1 MSVLLQFQ
9 FRQLRYFKNSPHRA
23 LGTRARPEKTMK
35 QEYFVVVLAHS
46 LRGRLRRIHVPHTAV
61 YAVLALAL
69 LGCFSA
75 LGFVASYARMA
86 LKVANYNALK
96 GEADNLRNRYQNLE
110 KVVSQ
115 TNAQLAT
122 LEIYAKEVTLAYGIK
137 QKLEGPSDIASEGK
151 LVPTFAESLEDY
163 NFLQGTKVLSL
174 AGRRSRGLMAPAQSQ
189 PNLWPVE
196 GHLIGAFGLRTDPF
210 SGEGA
215 MHMGVD
221 IGAPTGTPVRAT
233 ADGIVIYAQVESGY
247 GKLIRVDHGNG
258 MQTYYAHLSKFYVNV
273 GQDVRRG
280 EVIGEV
286 GSTGR
291 VTAPHL
297 HYEVRMGGAPMNPG
311 HFLSNAP
318 FYQAV
323 QAHTDP
329 FLIP

>member
-1 MSVLLQFQ
+1 
-9 FRQLRYFKNSPHRA
+9 
-23 LGTRARPEKTMK
+23 MK

-96 GEADNLRNRYQNLE
+96 READNLRNRYQSLQ

-115 TNAQLAT
+115 TNQQLAT
-122 LEIYAKEVTLAYGIK
+122 LEIYAKEVSVAYGIK
-137 QKLEGPSDIASEGK
+137 QKLEGPSDISSEGK

-163 NFLQGTKVLSL
+163 TYLRSTKILTLQSH
-174 AGRRSRGLMAPAQSQ
+174 RSRSLLPTPALHL
-189 PNLWPVE
+189 NHWPVE
-196 GHLIGAFGLRTDPF
+196 GRHMGPIRKRTDPF

-221 IGAPTGTPVRAT
+221 ISAPTGTSVRAT
-233 ADGIVIYAQVESGY
+233 ADGVVVFAQVESGY

-258 MQTYYAHLSKFYVNV
+258 VQTYYAHLSKFYVNV
-273 GQDVRRG
+273 GQDVHRG
-280 EVIGEV
+280 EIIGAV
-286 GSTGR
+286 GTTGR

-311 HFLSNAP
+311 RFLTNAA
-318 FYQAV
+318 FYQPLPV
-323 QAHTDP
+323 RKDP
-329 FLIP
+329 FLNP